1 MLSSNFFLISR
12 SVYTD
17 ILIGLLSRIVPLRNK
32 KGDPLKL
39 IIMSATLRLE
49 DFTLNKRLFKI
60 PPPVIKVEARQY
72 PVTVHFNRRTNQ
84 NYLKE
89 AFNKA
94 VKINTKLPEGGIL
107 IFVTGQQEV
116 NSLVKKLRKTFPLR
130 HKSKILEK
138 TDEIS
143 KDKEEDAIDLDEDIE
158 EGDYQNNYIMIMIF
172 FRTSNGKII

>member
-1 MLSSNFFLISR
+1 MLFR

-49 DFTLNKRLFKI
+49 DFTLNQRLFKD
-60 PPPVIKVEARQY
+60 PPPVIKVETRQY
-72 PVTVHFNRRTNQ
+72 PVTIHFNKRTNE

-116 NSLVKKLRKTFPLR
+116 NTLVKKLRQAFPLR
-130 HKSKILEK
+130 HKSKLLEK
-138 TDEIS
+138 RDQTKSDNTDN
-143 KDKEEDAIDLDEDIE
+143 LDDDNDETDT
-158 EGDYQNNYIMIMIF
+158 DD
-172 FRTSNGKII
+172 GK